1 MRDIEYAIEGF
12 LTVRRDSLR
21 VPLRGALT
29 IHAGPASDRF
39 TGELVLDQASVGRTV
54 AGASLLRAD
63 VQIEAESPVTGRVDD
78 EGRMLVTVTVDA
90 VLTTVR
96 AAGFTLIGGGS
107 CRTAAHAVVPL
118 RSQPGF
124 DLERGG
130 RVTGSYNRPPFTGCG
145 QLTPLVNLL
154 MAGYGN
160 TVVIDLT
167 PRAAL
172 PGCPAVSPAR

>member
-1 MRDIEYAIEGF
+1 MSRFEYTVTGF

-21 VPLRGALT
+21 VPLRGSLT
-29 IHAGPASDRF
+29 ISAGPASDQF
-39 TGELVLDQASVGRTV
+39 TGDLVLDQASVSRTA
-54 AGASLLRAD
+54 AGVSLLRAD
-63 VQIEAESPVTGRVDD
+63 VRIEAGSPVTGRVDD
-78 EGRMLVTVTVDA
+78 EGRILVTVTVDA
-90 VLTTVR
+90 VLTAVR
-96 AAGFTLIGGGS
+96 AAGFPLIGGGS
-107 CRTAAHAVVPL
+107 CRTATHAVVPL

-130 RVTGSYNRPPFTGCG
+130 RVTGRYNRPPFTGCG

-167 PRAAL
+167 PRASL
-172 PGCPAVSPAR
+172 PGCPAAFPAR